1 MAKKSRRARAK
12 FRVTQQGSAPESRIH
27 SLNGAE
33 PMQKVA
39 KPITGGS
46 SSAMLGDRHQHVVP
60 ELIRIGV
67 ISAVLFIIIIILSFV
82 IV

>member
-12 FRVTQQGSAPESRIH
+12 VRVNQQGSASESRIP
-27 SLNGAE
+27 SLNSVE
-33 PMQKVA
+33 TMQKVA
-39 KPITGGS
+39 KPTTGGS
-46 SSAMLGDRHQHVVP
+46 PVTTLAGRHQHVIP